1 LGNQKSKS
9 KKCNLDL
16 MILITGGT
24 GMVGAHLLLA
34 CAKKNLPIIA
44 LFREKKNINKVS
56 ALFRLLAPE
65 NPEFFNL
72 IEWQQANLNDIV
84 KLDKIFKNITY
95 VYHCAAKVS
104 YAQYHNEKLIK
115 TNIEGTANT
124 INLALKHNIKKF
136 VFVSSIASLG
146 AESSVSIVNE
156 DHHWNSNEIH
166 TPYAYSKYGAELE
179 VWRGAQE
186 GLDVVI
192 ANPGV
197 ILGSHFWDQSS
208 GILIKK
214 LSKGV
219 IFYPTGNIAIVAL
232 EDVVK
237 ILIKL
242 MESSIKNERFIL
254 VSKNLKYKNLIEKIA
269 IDLSSKKPFFALS
282 KPLLHILLTIDKI
295 GCALGLK
302 KGFLNRATIKSLCS
316 QQHYDGTKIERIL
329 DFTYQDTELTFK
341 KIKEDLKTSF

>member
-1 LGNQKSKS
+1 
-9 KKCNLDL
+9 

-34 CAKKNLPIIA
+34 CAKRNLPTLAI
-44 LFREKKNINKVS
+44 FRSKKNIEKVS
-56 ALFRLLAPE
+56 ALFKLLAPG
-65 NPEFFNL
+65 NPEYFNL
-72 IEWQQANLNDIV
+72 IEWQKADLNDIV
-84 KLDKIFKNITY
+84 KLDKIFKKIKF

-104 YAQYHNEKLIK
+104 YAQYHSEKLIK

-146 AESSVSIVNE
+146 AESSISIVNE
-156 DHHWNSNEIH
+156 DHSWNSNELH

-186 GLDVVI
+186 GLNVVI
-192 ANPGV
+192 VNPGV
-197 ILGSHFWDQSS
+197 ILGSHFWERSS

-214 LSKGV
+214 ISKGML
-219 IFYPTGNIAIVAL
+219 FYPTGNIAIVAL

-237 ILIKL
+237 ILIEL

-269 IDLSSKKPFFALS
+269 IELNSKKPFFALS
-282 KPLLHILLTIDKI
+282 KPLLHLLLIIDKI
-295 GCALGLK
+295 GYALGLK
-302 KGFLNRATIKSLCS
+302 KNFFNRATIKSLCS
-316 QQHYDGTKIERIL
+316 KQQYDGTKIERIL
-329 DFTYQDTELTFK
+329 NFNYQDTELTFK
-341 KIKEDLKTSF
+341 KIKEDLKASF